1 MPPMRDLSADNL
13 NPDEVELIEKISLR
27 LVVQAIV
34 TFGSQAW
41 LEFRDSPDKEQDI
54 AQDIV
59 RDALDE
65 MAGFS
70 RRQRV
75 LGTVDY
81 RRSRWLPTPFG
92 LMPQALCVDA
102 KASQEAYRVNLQL
115 SQISMRPVY
124 WDKSSGRAV
133 VREPGVPASYLF
145 TFADGQTRA
154 AISTTIFVQMVYQA
168 PSKTSG
174 ERRLTEAL
182 IVAIPNGKLEQR
194 YAPSAQDT
202 IWRAGK
208 HSPGR
213 GEEPRTRISIDA
225 LKKKALWRVQRIRW
239 DRTGKVS
246 CSWIDVGPGDSAV
259 ESAVVADA
267 R

>member
-1 MPPMRDLSADNL
+1 MRDLSADTMAQ
-13 NPDEVELIEKISLR
+13 DEIEIVEKISLR

-34 TFGSQAW
+34 TFGTQAW

-81 RRSRWLPTPFG
+81 RRARWLPTPFG
-92 LMPQALCVDA
+92 LVPQALCVDA
-102 KASQEAYRVNLQL
+102 KASLEDYRINLQL

-124 WDKSSGRAV
+124 WDKPSQRAV
-133 VREPGVPASYLF
+133 IREPGVPTSYPF
-145 TFADGQTRA
+145 TFADRDTRT
-154 AISTTIFVQMVYQA
+154 AISTTIFVQMVYKA
-168 PSKTSG
+168 PGRKSS
-174 ERRLTEAL
+174 RRLLTDAL
-182 IVAIPNGKLEQR
+182 VVAIPNGKLEQR
-194 YAPSAQDT
+194 YAPSAEDT

-208 HSPGR
+208 HSPRR
-213 GEEPRTRISIDA
+213 GEEPRTRISVEA
-225 LKKKALWRVQRIRW
+225 LREKALWRVQRVTWTRI
-239 DRTGKVS
+239 GKVT
-246 CSWIDVGPGDSAV
+246 CSWSDVRNDGTEVAHR
-259 ESAVVADA
+259 VVADA